1 MGLFGDIFGGGQESK
16 AAERAERFA
25 ERQYAD
31 TAATRALGTESAQD
45 LLDIYIRGT
54 KPYQESP
61 GYQFRKDEAER
72 GLERFLAARGLL
84 GSGRAIRGAGR
95 LASDLAT
102 QEYDQGF
109 NRLARMAGIGTTG
122 QQLGGQ
128 ALGQQAG
135 LALAGGR
142 ARQSGYDR
150 TSGAFLNTL
159 AGLAGEY
166 L

>member
-16 AAERAERFA
+16 SADRASRLA
-25 ERQYAD
+25 KRQYRD
-31 TAATRALGTESAQD
+31 LRSSRDLGREASQD

-54 KPYQESP
+54 KPFTESP
-61 GYQFRKDEAER
+61 GYDFRRGEAER
-72 GLERFLAARGLL
+72 GLERFLAARGLS
-84 GSGRAIRGAGR
+84 GSGRAIRGAAR
-95 LASDLAT
+95 LADDLAT

-122 QQLGGQ
+122 QQLSGQ
-128 ALGQQAG
+128 ALGQQGAYT
-135 LALAGGR
+135 LAGGQ

-150 TSGAFLNTL
+150 TSGAVINTL
-159 AGLAGEY
+159 AGLAGRY